1 MPFTLFEAHAVL
13 SDVPLQKST
22 TQKRLSA
29 ACGKPRRSGTE
40 NTIPLEKRKDRLNDM
55 QAKRN
60 RFKSN

>member
-29 ACGKPRRSGTE
+29 ACGNRDAQVRRAQ
-40 NTIPLEKRKDRLNDM
+40 KRKDRLNDM
-55 QAKRN
+55 QAKSN

>member
-29 ACGKPRRSGTE
+29 ACGIRDAQVWRTQFLWKKK
-40 NTIPLEKRKDRLNDM
+40 NRLNDM
-55 QAKRN
+55 QAKRDQ
-60 RFKSN
+60 FKSN